1 MQSDPCPCSY
11 YYNKTPYQYTEGCLI
26 SIHLIYIRRKNNL
39 LKKVKFPAPY
49 GKKTKKGRVY
59 SSTRPMENGS
69 IKEPCAKNYH

>member
-1 MQSDPCPCSY
+1 M
-11 YYNKTPYQYTEGCLI
+11 I

-69 IKEPCAKNYH
+69 IKKPCAKNYH